1 MLYTGHRWLRGT
13 CAWRSRRTGS
23 SRSPPTMTSSDSVRS
38 HPLKY
43 KAPRSTKLEHTSIKK
58 NGLQLSEPPIFN
70 YFFSRIRQ
78 EARAEAWYFAHIR
91 YFNGLRTP
99 QKHIHTHTR
108 QHRHGRPPEISVS
121 SLEIHSQHV
130 WSKCTRPTVHT
141 KYVVFWN
148 ICILFRIL
156 TNL

>member
-1 MLYTGHRWLRGT
+1 
-13 CAWRSRRTGS
+13 
-23 SRSPPTMTSSDSVRS
+23 MTSSDSVRS

-99 QKHIHTHTR
+99 QNTHTHTHTQDSIDMVVLLR
-108 QHRHGRPPEISVS
+108 LVS
-121 SLEIHSQHV
+121 RLLKFIVSMSGVNVQGLL
-130 WSKCTRPTVHT
+130 
-141 KYVVFWN
+141 
-148 ICILFRIL
+148 CILNTLYSETFVFYSES
-156 TNL
+156 